1 MAVVETNQ
9 MRRAHRVD
17 IPIGIIIGSTVYKSK
32 DWSMTGVGLENIPH
46 DLEVGEII
54 DSAVRLSLTETK
66 IEFEVKLQFKIKRD
80 NISGFEFHNI
90 SEKQKRMLREFLELS
105 IEGKLDSFDG
115 ILSIYNEPEINTP
128 IKESVVFSDSEESAI
143 KKEFVKRS
151 NLYIKLGVLLF
162 VLIIAT
168 IYYNTRFVYRTI
180 GTVSGNFVKVS
191 PSMSGR
197 VEKIFVKVGDKVQTK
212 TLLVK
217 LNDKMILNQLK
228 IIDTKLLDLSSNFI
242 NNPIPIQ
249 QNREVLNVLKRD
261 MDKNYDAYISASN
274 LHKKRIITSFDVQ
287 RVKIEYSKIKLKY
300 LQEKNRLNAILTPK
314 NNQSSII
321 SLRLTLE
328 LKKEELMNKLNNLRV
343 FSEANGVVYA
353 IKSHIGNYVGLAEE
367 LIVIET
373 DEASFVVC
381 KIKQD
386 EAVNLKR
393 GVKVQVYSSFKD
405 ETYDA
410 HVEAIGNLA
419 LNTRSMITNEVSL
432 EEVTVKIVFDKTDVK
447 LHLNE
452 RVKVWFYRD
461 LF

>member
-1 MAVVETNQ
+1 MTTVETNQ

-17 IPIGIIIGSTVYKSK
+17 IPIGLVIDSTIYKSK
-32 DWSMTGVGLENIPH
+32 DWSMTGIGLENIPH
-46 DLEVGEII
+46 EYEVGEII
-54 DSAVRLSLTETK
+54 DSSIVLSLTETK
-66 IEFEVKLQFKIKRD
+66 IEFKVKLQFKIKRG
-80 NISGFEFHNI
+80 NTSGFEFHNI

-105 IEGKLDSFDG
+105 IEGKLDTFDG

-162 VLIIAT
+162 ILIIAT
-168 IYYNTRFVYRTI
+168 IYYNTRFVYRTV
-180 GTVSGNFVKVS
+180 GTVSGNYVKVS

-197 VEKIFVKVGDKVQTK
+197 IEKIYVKIGDKVQAK

-228 IIDTKLLDLSSNFI
+228 IIDTKLVDLKSNFMST
-242 NNPIPIQ
+242 PVQ
-249 QNREVLNVLKRD
+249 VEQNREILKILKRD
-261 MDKNYDAYISASN
+261 MDKNYNAYISAKS
-274 LHKKRIITSFDVQ
+274 LYKKRIITSFDVQ
-287 RVKIEYSKIKLKY
+287 RVKSEYTKLKLKY
-300 LQEKNRLNAILTPK
+300 LQEKNRLSRVSSPK

-321 SLRLTLE
+321 SLKLELE
-328 LKKEELMNKLNNLRV
+328 LKREDLLNKLNYLRI
-343 FSEANGVVYA
+343 FSETNGRIYA
-353 IKSHIGNYVGLAEE
+353 IKSHIGNYIGLSEE

-373 DEASFVVC
+373 DESSFVVC

-393 GVKVQVYSSFKD
+393 GIKVQVYSSFKD

-432 EEVTVKIVFDKTDVK
+432 EEVTVKIVFDRTDIK
-447 LHLNE
+447 LPLNE